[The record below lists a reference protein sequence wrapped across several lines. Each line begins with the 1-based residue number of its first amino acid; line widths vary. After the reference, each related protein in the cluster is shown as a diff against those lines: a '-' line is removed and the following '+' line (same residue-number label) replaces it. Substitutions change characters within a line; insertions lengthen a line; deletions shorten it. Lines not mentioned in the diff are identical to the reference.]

1 VAVACSPPTPP
12 TVETPVAAPIAT
24 PVPEAVAIAPRPPE
38 TVTVVPEPVIT
49 DVSARR
55 TITAVAVVH
64 AADPAIV

>member
-1 VAVACSPPTPP
+1 M
-12 TVETPVAAPIAT
+12 AAPIAT